1 MTQDVKESLTAW
13 ITVSGLLVFGYVALR
28 VMDRFPPP
36 RWLVETLQ
44 GIQLVWL
51 VALLSRWL
59 WRRWRRRRAANGT
72 A

>member
-1 MTQDVKESLTAW
+1 VTQDVKESLTAW
-13 ITVSGLLVFGYVALR
+13 ITVSGLFVFGYVALR
-28 VMDRFPPP
+28 VMGRFPPP
-36 RWLVETLQ
+36 RWLVEALQ